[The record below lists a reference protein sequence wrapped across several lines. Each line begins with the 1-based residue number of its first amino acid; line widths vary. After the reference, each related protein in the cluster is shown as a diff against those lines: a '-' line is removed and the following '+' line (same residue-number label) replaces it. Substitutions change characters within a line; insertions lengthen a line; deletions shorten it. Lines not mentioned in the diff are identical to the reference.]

1 MLSVTQGG
9 QQTTMSSQ
17 ENDLYDFISFTL
29 PQNIGV
35 GTFPTT
41 TSTSTIPSGIGV
53 GTSSVTSAPVR
64 ATPLT
69 ARTVSAGK
77 QPRTP
82 AGTRGSSRRRR
93 HVRQAETLRRAPI
106 ARAGGDVSTSDSSDN
121 SGRQMHNDLD
131 QLLQR
136 LRRRT
141 GGKHIAGITH
151 TDTITT
157 TYKDGRPPTVSRSST
172 RSSGTSTG

>member
-1 MLSVTQGG
+1 MLSVIQAK
-9 QQTTMSSQ
+9 QQTTMSSRQ
-17 ENDLYDFISFTL
+17 NDLFGFMSSTL

-41 TSTSTIPSGIGV
+41 ASTSTIPSGIGV
-53 GTSSVTSAPVR
+53 GTSSVR
-64 ATPLT
+64 

-82 AGTRGSSRRRR
+82 TGTRGSSRRRR
-93 HVRQAETLRRAPI
+93 HVRQAATLRRARI
-106 ARAGGDVSTSDSSDN
+106 ERAGGDVSSSDDSSDN
-121 SGRQMHNDLD
+121 SSRRMHNDLD
-131 QLLQR
+131 RLLQR

>member
-17 ENDLYDFISFTL
+17 ENDLYDFISSTL

-41 TSTSTIPSGIGV
+41 TSTSTILSSIGV
-53 GTSSVTSAPVR
+53 GTSPVR

-93 HVRQAETLRRAPI
+93 HVRQAETLRRARI